1 MHSSFE
7 IIYMSKNF
15 ASKFYVHLSLCVG
28 SNLIETFAGVVT
40 GVFDFFHIKP
50 PFFFY
55 AARLRFV
62 GGNIG
67 SRIV

>member
-1 MHSSFE
+1 
-7 IIYMSKNF
+7 MSKNF

-55 AARLRFV
+55 
-62 GGNIG
+62 
-67 SRIV
+67 